1 MALIKCP
8 ECGHDVSTKA
18 YSCPNCGYVLDE
30 KDIDMHKSND
40 ISDNAMDD
48 TDDIEVDILQD
59 INIENKDLDINTN
72 NINEEDH
79 IVSVIEEDT
88 VSTPE
93 TNNESVAIKKKNNL
107 KIVFIIISI
116 ILIAICVSSLIFL
129 NTGSRKVD
137 RDLQGTWEESL
148 NGLFNIEGIENF
160 ECKGRFVFDNGTV
173 KTKMY
178 IEGTDAANVENS
190 GTYTIE
196 KDEIVIKYKG
206 GGDSKI
212 SYSYKNGKLELQDG
226 VLEKVD

>member
-18 YSCPNCGYVLDE
+18 YSCPNCGYVLSKE
-30 KDIDMHKSND
+30 GIDIPISSD
-40 ISDNAMDD
+40 ISDDTMDV
-48 TDDIEVDILQD
+48 TDDIEIDIIQ
-59 INIENKDLDINTN
+59 NVNTENKDFDIDTDDMNGK
-72 NINEEDH
+72 DH
-79 IVSVIEEDT
+79 IESVIVDDT
-88 VSTPE
+88 ALISEIDSGSGV
-93 TNNESVAIKKKNNL
+93 IKKKNNL

-148 NGLFNIEGIENF
+148 NGLFNIEGIEDF